1 MCGNCKC
8 QNCKDENRRIRKKNY
23 AFEFCE
29 EQIKRN
35 PNQFGIRIIMRMIED
50 NF

>member
-8 QNCKDENRRIRKKNY
+8 QNCSKEINKQRKKNY

-35 PNQFGIRIIMRMIED
+35 PNEWGIKLIMRMIED